1 MKQKFK
7 KRVKEY
13 MVCGPKLTL
22 EVWWKES
29 SAIFADCVD
38 LVSHIGTIIFKGS
51 KPGCA

>member
-1 MKQKFK
+1 
-7 KRVKEY
+7 
-13 MVCGPKLTL
+13 MVRGPKLTQ

-29 SAIFADCVD
+29 SAIVADCLD